1 VTWLLTFVGY
11 LSSGGVQALATVACD
26 HTKFGC
32 AILQGIVN
40 WLAIMLQLSV
50 FGTIFIVWASI
61 GSSVYPTNPLWIVAA
76 MLAVVVFVILPYSI
90 EVDGGVI
97 VTTKSGELDD
107 GVVYN
112 LSLIC
117 GIILLCFFLLNIAQ
131 RILPKKAKYDGI
143 MKRILTPGNIT
154 LECQVKRAGSCK
166 VNRLVRNAC
175 EIHATAELNRASG
188 SGESSMLTYAKASD
202 QRETFGSFKDTWQQ
216 IWKGNLF
223 EEEGIWLPHHL
234 YAGNLIQ
241 CVVCLLLGALF
252 VELYRSELFQDGLK
266 HLDQLGV
273 SRSRLIVPLL
283 FGFCCGEITIILITV
298 NYIPSTVRTIL
309 QYRSGGIDSLYN
321 KKFQVLRLAVDNSTL
336 LFG

>member
-1 VTWLLTFVGY
+1 M
-11 LSSGGVQALATVACD
+11 
-26 HTKFGC
+26 
-32 AILQGIVN
+32 N

-50 FGTIFIVWASI
+50 FGTIFIAWASI
-61 GSSVYPTNPLWIVAA
+61 GSSVYPTNPLWIVVA

-90 EVDGGVI
+90 EVDSGVI
-97 VTTKSGELDD
+97 VTTKTGELSD
-107 GVVYN
+107 GIVYT

-117 GIILLCFFLLNIAQ
+117 GIILLCLYPLNVAQ

-154 LECQVKRAGSCK
+154 LESQVKRAGSCK

-175 EIHATAELNRASG
+175 EIHATAEINRASG

-202 QRETFGSFKDTWQQ
+202 QRETFGSFKDTWQK
-216 IWKGNLF
+216 IWKGDLF
-223 EEEGIWLPHHL
+223 EVEGIWLPHHL

-241 CVVCLLLGALF
+241 CAVCLLLGALF
-252 VELYRSELFQDGLK
+252 VELYRSELFQQGLT

-273 SRSRLIVPLL
+273 SRGRLIIPLL
-283 FGFCCGEITIILITV
+283 FGFCCGEITIILIAV

-309 QYRSGGIDSLYN
+309 QFRSGGLDSLHD
-321 KKFQVLRLAVDNSTL
+321 KKFQVVRLAIDNSTL